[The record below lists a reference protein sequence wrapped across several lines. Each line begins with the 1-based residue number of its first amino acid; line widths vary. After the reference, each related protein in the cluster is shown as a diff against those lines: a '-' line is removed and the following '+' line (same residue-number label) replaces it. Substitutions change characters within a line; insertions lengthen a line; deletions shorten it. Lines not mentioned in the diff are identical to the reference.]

1 MSRIALINMAWG
13 FVLIFVAACGGVFV
27 ALSST
32 EAFINGPVVPQWQA
46 LLQTASHGHVS
57 LFGVIH
63 VLLGLTMPYTR
74 ASKFENRLKSAGVAL
89 GSMAMGPL
97 LLIRGALGPT
107 LSTELNGLLIG
118 VCLSCALFA
127 IAYHALGLTLKI
139 AQRS

>member
-1 MSRIALINMAWG
+1 MRRIALINMAWG
-13 FVLIFVAACGGVFV
+13 FFLIFVAACGGVFV

-32 EAFINGPVVPQWQA
+32 EAFINGPAAPQWQA

-74 ASKFENRLKSAGVAL
+74 SSKFENRIKSAGVAL
-89 GSMAMGPL
+89 GSLAMGPL

-107 LSTELNGLLIG
+107 LSTELNGVLIG

-127 IAYHALGLTLKI
+127 IAYHTLGLTLKI

>member
-1 MSRIALINMAWG
+1 MSRIALVNMAWG

-32 EAFINGPVVPQWQA
+32 ESFINGPGVPQWQS

-74 ASKFENRLKSAGVAL
+74 ASKFENRLKTAGVAL

-118 VCLSCALFA
+118 ICLSCALFA

-139 AQRS
+139 GQRS

>member
-1 MSRIALINMAWG
+1 MSRIALVNMAWG

-27 ALSST
+27 ALSTT
-32 EAFINGPVVPQWQA
+32 EGFINGPVVPQWQS
-46 LLQTASHGHVS
+46 LLQTASHGHVT

-63 VLLGLTMPYTR
+63 VLLGLTLPYTR
-74 ASKFENRLKSAGVAL
+74 SSKFENRLKSAGVAL
-89 GSMAMGPL
+89 GALAMGPL

-118 VCLSCALFA
+118 ICLSCALFA

-139 AQRS
+139 NQRS

>member
-1 MSRIALINMAWG
+1 MSRIALVNMAWG

-32 EAFINGPVVPQWQA
+32 ESFINGPGTPQWHS

-74 ASKFENRLKSAGVAL
+74 ASKFENRLKTAGVAL

-118 VCLSCALFA
+118 ICLSCALFA

-139 AQRS
+139 GQRS